1 MNYKT
6 NEDYEAAR
14 IKKAKSLKGVL
25 HIFIGAMIILLG
37 LFLMVRSNFNLKMNL
52 VYKPDVYDKIIGLL
66 FMLYGVFRIYR
77 GVKKY

>member
-6 NEDYEAAR
+6 NEDYEAER
-14 IKKAKSLKGVL
+14 NKKAKSLKGML

-52 VYKPDVYDKIIGLL
+52 VYKPDIYDKIIGFL